1 MIKLTLRRPS
11 RAGGCRYRSCVPAKN
26 RIYFFPVNAYRLC
39 ALKLKFSNSPE
50 FRKVKKGTVTGTI
63 FGLCR
68 VLVVGDNCVAEEGA
82 AAIIARDKRY
92 RVCAGAHN
100 FSDAGALI
108 RKHQPD
114 VLLIEPFLEDRD
126 GIQWIKQIATE
137 FPRIRILIVS
147 RQPERIYA
155 ERALRAGAAG
165 YWMKNGSPEDLL
177 RAVETVA
184 GGALYLSRA
193 ISALAVE
200 RFGCR
205 RQLPHVLDALT
216 DRELAVFSLIAG
228 KQGVGQIAAALGIG
242 RKTVESH
249 CEHIKA
255 KLGYADCNA
264 LKRGARELLGTS
276 VSSSRSRVR
285 AA

>member
-1 MIKLTLRRPS
+1 
-11 RAGGCRYRSCVPAKN
+11 
-26 RIYFFPVNAYRLC
+26 
-39 ALKLKFSNSPE
+39 
-50 FRKVKKGTVTGTI
+50 
-63 FGLCR
+63 
-68 VLVVGDNCVAEEGA
+68 VLVVGDNCVAEEGT

-92 RVCAGAHN
+92 RVCAGSHN
-100 FSDAGALI
+100 FFDAGELI

-137 FPRIRILIVS
+137 FPRIRILI
-147 RQPERIYA
+147 YA

-184 GGALYLSRA
+184 GGAIHLSPA
-193 ISALAVE
+193 ITALAVE

-205 RQLPHVLDALT
+205 RQLPHMLDALT
-216 DRELAVFSLIAG
+216 DRELTVFSLIAG
-228 KQGVGQIAAALGIG
+228 KQGVGQIATALGIS

-249 CEHIKA
+249 CERIKA

-264 LKRGARELLGTS
+264 LERGARELLGTS
-276 VSSSRSRVR
+276 VGSSSSPVQGSLTSI
-285 AA
+285 A